1 MGLFGKKDK
10 SANQPAE
17 KRKRFRK
24 PAPKKEEYT
33 PVPSLIGNGEDYHIY
48 EMSLM
53 DQVKG
58 YLIGFAGGAVVAYVF
73 FEIPVFV
80 LIGGLIAMLA
90 IRKPWKEYLHKKRLR
105 TLLLQFKDF
114 LDALASSY
122 SAGLTTTLAFQSA
135 YTEMGQLYGE
145 DSDIAKELYLI
156 LAGLQHNFTIEQ
168 LLQNFADRSGL
179 DDVESFAGV
188 FEVCNR
194 MGGNLQ
200 QIVSETR
207 GIISDKIDMEME
219 IQTLVAAG
227 KNDLNIMM
235 VMPLFIMLSL
245 RGLNTTTSGGAIYF
259 LAKCAVLSLFG
270 LSYWIGLKITDIKL

>member
-1 MGLFGKKDK
+1 MALFGKKNK
-10 SANQPAE
+10 SAEPPAE
-17 KRKRFRK
+17 KKKRFRK

-33 PVPSLIGNGEDYHIY
+33 PIPSLIGKGEDYHVY

-53 DQVKG
+53 DQLKG

-73 FEIPVFV
+73 FENPVFV
-80 LIGGLIAMLA
+80 LLGGLIAMLV

-114 LDALASSY
+114 LDALTSSY

-179 DDVESFAGV
+179 DDVESFANV

-207 GIISDKIDMEME
+207 GIISDKIDVEME
-219 IQTLVAAG
+219 IQTMVASG
-227 KNDLNIMM
+227 KNDMNIMM

-245 RGLNTTTSGGAIYF
+245 RGLSSTAGSNPVYI
-259 LAKCAVLSLFG
+259 LAKFGVLGLFG
-270 LSYWIGLKITDIKL
+270 FAYWLGMKMTDIKL